1 MDQTSPSSTKPSS
14 PPPAYTELPDASAQ
28 TPSSSQAAPV
38 LPSATSFPSHAGYG
52 PTPIAQQTRLVPYY
66 DPHSP
71 YALAEAGARARGR
84 FMGAF
89 LWALLI
95 MLLVGFVTG
104 WEAQEN
110 AHRMRLGNWVRVML
124 SDSWKDR

>member
-1 MDQTSPSSTKPSS
+1 
-14 PPPAYTELPDASAQ
+14 
-28 TPSSSQAAPV
+28 
-38 LPSATSFPSHAGYG
+38 
-52 PTPIAQQTRLVPYY
+52 
-66 DPHSP
+66 
-71 YALAEAGARARGR
+71 
-84 FMGAF
+84 MGAF